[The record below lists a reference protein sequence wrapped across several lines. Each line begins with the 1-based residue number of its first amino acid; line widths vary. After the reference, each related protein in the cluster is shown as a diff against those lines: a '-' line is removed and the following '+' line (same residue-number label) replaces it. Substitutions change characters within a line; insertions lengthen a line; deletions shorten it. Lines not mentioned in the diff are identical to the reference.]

1 MIQRK
6 IQSLCV
12 VSDVAVDFLFHL
24 LQFFSSSNSKQLE
37 NQLWTMRDRMRER
50 VTETKRVI
58 NVELEIHQI
67 WSKYKWEGKH
77 FTAATKASLTNKFHQ
92 PKKKPH
98 QFMDLKYFA
107 FSSKKKSS
115 KETKTQLM
123 LCVRRLRIGS
133 CFCVKK
139 NLPFPNVYCRHV
151 IMHTL
156 KIATTLF

>member
-1 MIQRK
+1 
-6 IQSLCV
+6 
-12 VSDVAVDFLFHL
+12 
-24 LQFFSSSNSKQLE
+24 
-37 NQLWTMRDRMRER
+37 
-50 VTETKRVI
+50 
-58 NVELEIHQI
+58 
-67 WSKYKWEGKH
+67 
-77 FTAATKASLTNKFHQ
+77 
-92 PKKKPH
+92 
-98 QFMDLKYFA
+98 MDLKYFA

-156 KIATTLF
+156 KIATTLFQQSLSLFFISLRDNCAIIKTQTEMPFTSMLEIAYACRSQIVNRCGSVRVERQRGRKKRQIDKKNSYPQLKTISIVSQ